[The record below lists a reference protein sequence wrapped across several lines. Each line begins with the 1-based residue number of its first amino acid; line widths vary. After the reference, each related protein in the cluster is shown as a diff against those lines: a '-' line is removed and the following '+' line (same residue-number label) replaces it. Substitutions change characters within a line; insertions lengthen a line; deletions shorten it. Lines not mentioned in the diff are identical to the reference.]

1 VADPDGLLLEEG
13 ILEGMALSRVP
24 RVAKPKPAGKLRVR
38 ERFHSQFH
46 SVRKPRPSTQPG
58 GFDKLKLHPNI
69 SALWQ
74 RPSLPYTAATM

>member
-1 VADPDGLLLEEG
+1 MALTLWFQ
-13 ILEGMALSRVP
+13 IRMALSRVP